1 MASQRHHAR
10 ALGLVV
16 VAVSVAACGAKPAP
30 GGAWRANAQQ
40 VVTQLREDVA
50 AVETVGPT
58 EGAASAQLA
67 NVSDLF
73 GLLLAYTDLGGCSAM
88 VQSTGAPLK
97 EERLLMEPCGSLEK
111 ASALFVRANTLD
123 DPAALVAATR
133 EAAHASPLLV
143 RAALVVKG
151 H

>member
-1 MASQRHHAR
+1 
-10 ALGLVV
+10 
-16 VAVSVAACGAKPAP
+16 
-30 GGAWRANAQQ
+30 

-50 AVETVGPT
+50 SVETVGPT

-73 GLLLAYTDLGGCSAM
+73 GLLLAYTDLSGCSAM
-88 VQSTGAPLK
+88 MQATGAPPR
-97 EERLLMEPCGSLEK
+97 EVRLLMEPCPSLEK

-123 DPAALVAATR
+123 DPVALVAATR

-143 RAALVVKG
+143 RAALVAKSR
-151 H
+151 